1 MSEPTKAIA
10 MSTMRRVM
18 PPPFMI
24 SPIRMKSG
32 MAIRP

>member
-1 MSEPTKAIA
+1 MKAMA
-10 MSTMRRVM
+10 RSTMRRVM

-32 MAIRP
+32 MAMSP